1 VSETVS
7 RGRDASGRAD
17 ARAAA
22 GLSVPAGPEP
32 GRGGRRR
39 RRRVVVAGAAAV
51 VAAAGVAVAVTGP
64 FAGAGHAGGGPAAG
78 GYRTSVSAIARRLL
92 QSQTNVPATLG
103 YAGSYTVAGHGG
115 GTITWLPAPG
125 RVIGQGQV
133 LYRVGNG
140 TPVVLLY
147 GRVPAWRALS
157 AGVHGADVRQL
168 NRALIALG
176 CATGA
181 QLDPASKYFTA
192 ATGYALERLQARLG
206 LPQTGTLP
214 LGQAVFVPSAIRVTT
229 VPASLGAPAA
239 GVVLAAT
246 SARHVV
252 TIALDAAQQ
261 SLVKAGDKVRITLP
275 AGRVTA
281 GVVASVGKVATG
293 GTSPKVTVT
302 VTLKHPQAAGG
313 LDQAPVTVSIT
324 TATAPGALV
333 VPVNALLA
341 RASGGYAVEEVT
353 AGGRHHLVPVR
364 LGLFDD
370 AAGLVQVT
378 GAGLAAG
385 QRIVVPAS

>member
-1 VSETVS
+1 MSETVS
-7 RGRDASGRAD
+7 RGRDASRQAD
-17 ARAAA
+17 TRAAA
-22 GLSVPAGPEP
+22 GMSFPAGPEP

-39 RRRVVVAGAAAV
+39 RRRVLAAGAAVV
-51 VAAAGVAVAVTGP
+51 VAAAGVAVAVTDP
-64 FAGAGHAGGGPAAG
+64 FAGTGHAGGGAAAS
-78 GYRTSVSAIARRLL
+78 GYPTSLSAIARRLL
-92 QSQTNVPATLG
+92 QSQTNVSATLG
-103 YAGSYTVAGHGG
+103 YAGSYTVTGHGG
-115 GTITWLPAPG
+115 TVTWLPAPG

-140 TPVVLLY
+140 TPVFLLY

-157 AGVHGADVRQL
+157 EGMHGADVRQL
-168 NRALIALG
+168 NRALVALG
-176 CATGA
+176 CATRA

-192 ATGYALERLQARLG
+192 ATGYALEKLQARLG

-214 LGQAVFVPSAIRVTT
+214 LGQAVFLPSAIRVTT

-239 GVVLAAT
+239 GAVLAAT

-261 SLVKAGDKVRITLP
+261 TEVKAGDKVMITLP
-275 AGRVTA
+275 AGRVTP

-293 GTSPKVTVT
+293 GTSPKVTVL
-302 VTLKHPQAAGG
+302 VALAHPKAAGA

-324 TATAPGALV
+324 TATAPNALV
-333 VPVNALLA
+333 VPVGALLA
-341 RASGGYAVEEVT
+341 RATGGYAVEEVSP
-353 AGGRHHLVPVR
+353 AGRHHLVPVT

-370 AAGLVQVT
+370 AAGLVQVS

>member
-1 VSETVS
+1 MSETVS
-7 RGRDASGRAD
+7 RVRDASRQAD

-22 GLSVPAGPEP
+22 GMSVPAGPEP

-39 RRRVVVAGAAAV
+39 RRVLAAGAAAAV
-51 VAAAGVAVAVTGP
+51 VAAAGVTVAVAGP

-78 GYRTSVSAIARRLL
+78 GYPTSVSVVARRLL
-92 QSQTNVPATLG
+92 QAQTSVSATLG
-103 YAGSYTVAGHGG
+103 YAGSYTVTGHGG
-115 GTITWLPAPG
+115 TLTWLPAAG

-147 GRVPAWRALS
+147 GRVPAWRALA

-168 NRALIALG
+168 NRALVALG
-176 CATGA
+176 CATRA

-192 ATGYALERLQARLG
+192 ATGSALEKLQARLG

-214 LGQAVFVPSAIRVTT
+214 LGQAVFLPSAIRVTT
-229 VPASLGAPAA
+229 VPGALGGSAA
-239 GVVLAAT
+239 GAVLAAT

-261 SLVKAGDKVRITLP
+261 SEVQAGDTVAITLP
-275 AGRVTA
+275 DGRVTP
-281 GVVASVGKVATG
+281 GVVSSVGKVATG
-293 GTSPKVTVT
+293 GASPKVTVT
-302 VTLKHPQAAGG
+302 VALNHPRVAGG
-313 LDQAPVTVSIT
+313 LDQAPVTVAIT
-324 TATAPGALV
+324 TATVKHALV
-333 VPVNALLA
+333 VPVTALLA
-341 RASGGYAVEEVT
+341 RPAGYAVEEVT

-370 AAGLVQVT
+370 AAGLVQVS
-378 GAGLAAG
+378 GPGLAAG
-385 QRIVVPAS
+385 QTIVVPAS

>member
-1 VSETVS
+1 
-7 RGRDASGRAD
+7 
-17 ARAAA
+17 
-22 GLSVPAGPEP
+22 
-32 GRGGRRR
+32 
-39 RRRVVVAGAAAV
+39 VVLAGAAAL
-51 VAAAGVAVAVTGP
+51 VAAAGVTIAVTDP
-64 FAGAGHAGGGPAAG
+64 FAGTGHTGGGPAAS
-78 GYRTSVSAIARRLL
+78 GYPTSVSTIARRLL
-92 QSQTNVPATLG
+92 QSQTNVSATLG
-103 YAGSYTVAGHGG
+103 YAGSYSVTGHG
-115 GTITWLPAPG
+115 GTITWLPAAG
-125 RVIGQGQV
+125 QVIRQGQV

-140 TPVVLLY
+140 TPVFLLY

-157 AGVHGADVRQL
+157 EGMHGADVRQL
-168 NRALIALG
+168 NRALVALG
-176 CATGA
+176 CATRS

-192 ATGYALERLQARLG
+192 GTGYALEKLQARLG

-214 LGQAVFVPSAIRVTT
+214 LGQAVFLPSAIRVTT
-229 VPASLGAPAA
+229 VPAALGAPAA

-261 SLVKAGDKVRITLP
+261 SLVKAGDKVMITLP
-275 AGRVTA
+275 TGRVTP

-302 VTLKHPQAAGG
+302 VALAHPKAAGT

-333 VPVNALLA
+333 VPVGALLA
-341 RASGGYAVEEVT
+341 RAAGGYAVEEVSP
-353 AGGRHHLVPVR
+353 AGRHHLVPVT

-370 AAGLVQVT
+370 AAGLVQVS
-378 GAGLAAG
+378 GPGLAAG

>member
-1 VSETVS
+1 MSETVS
-7 RGRDASGRAD
+7 RVRDASRRAD
-17 ARAAA
+17 AGAAA
-22 GLSVPAGPEP
+22 GMSVPAGPEP
-32 GRGGRRR
+32 GQGRRR
-39 RRRVVVAGAAAV
+39 RRRVLAGGAAV
-51 VAAAGVAVAVTGP
+51 VVAAGVAVAVTGP
-64 FAGAGHAGGGPAAG
+64 FGGTGHAGGGAAAS
-78 GYRTSVSAIARRLL
+78 GYPTSVSTIARELL
-92 QSQTNVPATLG
+92 RSQTSVSATLG
-103 YAGSYTVAGHGG
+103 YAGSYTVTGHGG
-115 GTITWLPAPG
+115 TLTWLPGPG

-140 TPVVLLY
+140 TPVFLLY

-168 NRALIALG
+168 NRALVALG

-214 LGQAVFVPSAIRVTT
+214 VGQAVFLPSAIRVTT
-229 VPASLGAPAA
+229 VPASLGSAAA
-239 GVVLAAT
+239 GAVLAAT

-261 SLVKAGDKVRITLP
+261 SQVKAGDKVMITLP
-275 AGRVTA
+275 TRRVTP
-281 GVVASVGKVATG
+281 GVVSSVGKVATG
-293 GTSPKVTVT
+293 GASPKVTVT
-302 VTLKHPQAAGG
+302 VALTHPRAAGG
-313 LDQAPVTVSIT
+313 LDQAPVTVAIT
-324 TATAPGALV
+324 TASVKNALV
-333 VPVNALLA
+333 VPVDALLA
-341 RASGGYAVEEVT
+341 RAAGGYAVEEVSP
-353 AGGRHHLVPVR
+353 AGRHHLVPVT

-370 AAGLVQVT
+370 AAGLVQVS

>member
-1 VSETVS
+1 MSETVS
-7 RGRDASGRAD
+7 RGRDASRQAD
-17 ARAAA
+17 TRAAA
-22 GLSVPAGPEP
+22 GMSAPAGPEP
-32 GRGGRRR
+32 GRGRRRR
-39 RRRVVVAGAAAV
+39 RRRVLAGGAAAA
-51 VAAAGVAVAVTGP
+51 VAAAGVTIAVTGP

-78 GYRTSVSAIARRLL
+78 GYPTSVSAIARRLL
-92 QSQTNVPATLG
+92 QAQTNVPATLG

-115 GTITWLPAPG
+115 TLTWLPAPG

-140 TPVVLLY
+140 TPVFLLY
-147 GRVPAWRALS
+147 GRVPAWRALA

-168 NRALIALG
+168 NRALVALG
-176 CATGA
+176 CATRA

-192 ATGYALERLQARLG
+192 ATAYAVEKLQARLG

-214 LGQAVFVPSAIRVTT
+214 LGQAVFLPSAIRVTT
-229 VPASLGAPAA
+229 VPGALGAPAA
-239 GVVLAAT
+239 GPVLAAT

-261 SLVKAGDKVRITLP
+261 SQVKAGDKVAITLP
-275 AGRVTA
+275 AGRVTP

-293 GTSPKVTVT
+293 GSSPKVTVT
-302 VTLKHPQAAGG
+302 VTLDHPRAADG

-324 TATAPGALV
+324 TASVRNALV
-333 VPVNALLA
+333 VPVDALLA
-341 RASGGYAVEEVT
+341 RPAGYAVEEVSP
-353 AGGRHHLVPVR
+353 GGRHRLVPVT

-370 AAGLVQVT
+370 AAGLVQVS

-385 QRIVVPAS
+385 QTIVVPAS